1 MIQDGPGELDEVVV
15 TDTLPLGADKH
26 WDRLTILPIAPLLA
40 RATVFADEVAQSV
53 SIGEAQHAVSAG
65 LVAAETIVPL
75 GAVLTGVFASPD
87 LGGTGVWDYVT
98 NQVAEG
104 YSILTQVKIQVIG
117 VLVTVAWTAL
127 VSAVA
132 YKLVDLLIGL
142 RVKEDA
148 EREGLDVT
156 THGEKAYSL

>member
-1 MIQDGPGELDEVVV
+1 MEIIWFLIV
-15 TDTLPLGADKH
+15 
-26 WDRLTILPIAPLLA
+26 
-40 RATVFADEVAQSV
+40 
-53 SIGEAQHAVSAG
+53 G
-65 LVAAETIVPL
+65 LVAGWLAVVLVKGGGYGLVGDMVVGIL
-75 GAVLTGVFASPD
+75 GALLTGVFASPD

-104 YSILTQVKIQVIG
+104 YSILAQVKIQAIG
-117 VLVTVAWTAL
+117 VGVTILWSGIISV
-127 VSAVA
+127 VA

>member
-1 MIQDGPGELDEVVV
+1 MADVPAMPVQAAHWVIHCDGSAVPNPGRM
-15 TDTLPLGADKH
+15 G
-26 WDRLTILPIAPLLA
+26 
-40 RATVFADEVAQSV
+40 
-53 SIGEAQHAVSAG
+53 
-65 LVAAETIVPL
+65 L

-156 THGEKAYSL
+156 SHGEKAYSL

>member
-1 MIQDGPGELDEVVV
+1 MCGI
-15 TDTLPLGADKH
+15 LGA
-26 WDRLTILPIAPLLA
+26 I
-40 RATVFADEVAQSV
+40 
-53 SIGEAQHAVSAG
+53 
-65 LVAAETIVPL
+65 
-75 GAVLTGVFASPD
+75 LTGVFASPD

-104 YSILTQVKIQVIG
+104 YSILVQVKIQIIG
-117 VLVTVAWTAL
+117 VLVTVAWTAV

-132 YKLVDLLIGL
+132 YKAVDLLIGL

-156 THGEKAYSL
+156 SHGEKAYSL

>member
-1 MIQDGPGELDEVVV
+1 MATRPA
-15 TDTLPLGADKH
+15 TAPDTAPSREGRPFIIHSAKVQESAAPAGA
-26 WDRLTILPIAPLLA
+26 
-40 RATVFADEVAQSV
+40 
-53 SIGEAQHAVSAG
+53 
-65 LVAAETIVPL
+65 
-75 GAVLTGVFASPD
+75 
-87 LGGTGVWDYVT
+87 

-156 THGEKAYSL
+156 SHGEKAYSL